1 MGAKYHK
8 SDGKMTVEITSG
20 QLKIYFSED
29 EEDESTKGTQE
40 RLYTKS
46 NDRTKQTWHLNNT

>member
-20 QLKIYFSED
+20 QLKTYFSED
-29 EEDESTKGTQE
+29 EEDESTKGTQG
-40 RLYTKS
+40 T
-46 NDRTKQTWHLNNT
+46 